1 MQSFR
6 LLFLRVLGLLAMST
20 LLSASAL
27 AQLAS
32 NVCSPNASYYGCMS
46 IMSFGIG
53 STTWSNSGSYPN
65 CGAAYTGTGTNTNFT
80 FNGAAGQ
87 TVNWS
92 CTAGNYYDY
101 YYDGYLFIWVDWNN
115 DGDFFDAGEQVASY
129 YYIYQSTSGS
139 FTIPSSVTMGPK
151 RMRVMFGYWYYI
163 DYVYYSGAN
172 HPCAGNYTTYY
183 NYGDFQRFHAQHH
196 CEQ

>member
-6 LLFLRVLGLLAMST
+6 LFVLQLFGVLVLST
-20 LLSASAL
+20 LGSASAY

-46 IMSFGIG
+46 IMSFSIG
-53 STTWSNSGSYPN
+53 STTWTNSGSYPN
-65 CGAAYTGTGTNTNFT
+65 CGAAYTGTGTNSNFT

-92 CTAGNYYDY
+92 CTAGNYYGY

-115 DGDFFDAGEQVASY
+115 DGDFLRCWRAGCFVPLHLPKHLWLVYHTKLSNN
-129 YYIYQSTSGS
+129 
-139 FTIPSSVTMGPK
+139 GPK
-151 RMRVMFGYWYYI
+151 T
-163 DYVYYSGAN
+163 
-172 HPCAGNYTTYY
+172 CAGLV
-183 NYGDFQRFHAQHH
+183 RVLVLH
-196 CEQ
+196 